1 MSPWKLEA
9 LRLWRT
15 RRLVALA
22 GAFAILGLGIPI
34 LTYELPSLIKNGTGG
49 IQVTVPRQTPLDS
62 LVSFGSNAAQL
73 GTLVLVLVAAA
84 SLALDAR
91 PALAA
96 FYCSRAVRPYAL
108 LPPRYAMVATAGVAS
123 FALGIGCA
131 WYETDLLL
139 GSLDP
144 VALVAGFGLESLW
157 VCFCV
162 AVVAL
167 WASIARSVL
176 AVVGTSLAS
185 LLALAFLSD
194 IHPLHTWLPSALGA
208 SVADL
213 VGPHHPGVPWA
224 AVAISAAATVALVGT
239 AVTRLSRRPGP
250 GG

>member
-49 IQVTVPRQTPLDS
+49 IQVTVPRQTPADS
-62 LVSFGSNAAQL
+62 LVSFGSN
-73 GTLVLVLVAAA
+73 
-84 SLALDAR
+84 
-91 PALAA
+91 
-96 FYCSRAVRPYAL
+96 
-108 LPPRYAMVATAGVAS
+108 
-123 FALGIGCA
+123 
-131 WYETDLLL
+131 
-139 GSLDP
+139 
-144 VALVAGFGLESLW
+144 
-157 VCFCV
+157 

-185 LLALAFLSD
+185 ILALAFLSD

-239 AVTRLSRRPGP
+239 AVMRLSWRPGP